1 MVTEKR
7 PSRVRA
13 GSTNTVRQASK
24 AVNAPR
30 AASNTLVQEPA
41 LADVTLVLRR
51 RAPLPSV
58 ESLGKQLPAKRR
70 HLSAQELASRFG
82 ALPED
87 LDRLRTWV
95 AAESGVQLRSINQPG
110 STVRLVGPAPALA
123 RIRKKLGNRVRG
135 GFGLEALSPP
145 GTEGTPPPN
154 EGPSPRP
161 RAIRPFML
169 FDPRFGR
176 RYFAPEVARLYE
188 FPPYDGEGQ
197 CIGLIELGGGFLPH
211 DMEVYFK
218 KLGIPLPRI
227 SCVGDNQ
234 PSVIPFANVEVTLDV
249 QIVGAI
255 CPKAHIVVYNSQD
268 VSIQGY
274 FNALAMALT
283 DEENRP
289 SVLSV
294 SWSFPEIDGL
304 GPTPEE
310 AHLVEEL
317 LTVAA
322 LMGITVCSSNGDQG
336 GSIPLIPPNTQT
348 GSDGYT
354 TGFLSPAASF
364 AASSPL
370 VLACGGTS
378 LESVKGQRIQNETVW
393 NRLAE
398 YLDFKAGVMSGP
410 FAMAT
415 GGGIS
420 RLFGRPRYQRL
431 AQVPPAISRSWDNFK
446 LSPPRLFPGRGTPDV
461 AANSDLNTGYRFY
474 YKDQW
479 SVGGGTSAAA
489 PMWAALI
496 LLINQGMSRRNGREV
511 RTGWLNPLL
520 YHLRLALGQDVVRP
534 ITEGNNG
541 AYSAHPDSAWNA
553 CTGLGSP
560 HGMNLARALGAL

>member
-1 MVTEKR
+1 MVAEKR
-7 PSRVRA
+7 PSRVRT
-13 GSTNTVRQASK
+13 GTTNAVRRVPK
-24 AVNAPR
+24 A
-30 AASNTLVQEPA
+30 AANTLVQESSPIN
-41 LADVTLVLRR
+41 VTLVLRR

-58 ESLGKQLPAKRR
+58 ESLGKRLPAKRR
-70 HLSAQELASRFG
+70 HLSAQEVASRFG

-87 LDRLRTWV
+87 LDRLRTLV
-95 AAESGVQLRSINQPG
+95 ATEPDVQLSHVNLPG
-110 STVRLVGPAPALA
+110 SAVQLVGPAPALG

-135 GFGLEALSPP
+135 GFGLDALSSDSPSSPP
-145 GTEGTPPPN
+145 TSEGSP
-154 EGPSPRP
+154 PRP
-161 RAIRPFML
+161 RSVRPIML
-169 FDPRFGR
+169 FDLQHGR
-176 RYFAPEVARLYE
+176 RFTAPEVARLYE

-197 CIGLIELGGGFLPH
+197 CIGLIELGGGFLSQ
-211 DMEVYFK
+211 DMVVYFK
-218 KLGIPLPRI
+218 DLGIPLPRI
-227 SCVGDNQ
+227 TCVGDNHR
-234 PSVIPFANVEVTLDV
+234 SLIPFANVEVTMDV

-255 CPKAHIVVYNSQD
+255 CPKANIVVYNSQD

-274 FNALAMALT
+274 FNALSMALT

-294 SWSFPEIDGL
+294 SWSFPEIEGL

-317 LTVAA
+317 LTIAA

-336 GSIPLIPPNTQT
+336 GSIPLVPPYAMPDPN
-348 GSDGYT
+348 GYT

-378 LESVKGQRIQNETVW
+378 LENVKGRRILNEIVW
-393 NRLAE
+393 NRLSE
-398 YLDFKAGVMSGP
+398 RLNFTAGFMNGP
-410 FAMAT
+410 YSMAT

-420 RLFGRPRYQRL
+420 HLFGIPRYQRL
-431 AQVPPAISRSWDNFK
+431 ADVPPAVSRSWDNFK

-474 YKDQW
+474 YQGQW
-479 SVGGGTSAAA
+479 NVGGGTSAAA

-496 LLINQGMSRRNGREV
+496 LLINQGLSQRNGREI

-520 YHLRLALGQDVVRP
+520 YHLRLARKQDVVRT
-534 ITEGNNG
+534 ITQGNNG
-541 AYSAHPDSAWNA
+541 AYSAHPDAAWNA

-560 HGMNLARALGAL
+560 RGMNLARALGAL